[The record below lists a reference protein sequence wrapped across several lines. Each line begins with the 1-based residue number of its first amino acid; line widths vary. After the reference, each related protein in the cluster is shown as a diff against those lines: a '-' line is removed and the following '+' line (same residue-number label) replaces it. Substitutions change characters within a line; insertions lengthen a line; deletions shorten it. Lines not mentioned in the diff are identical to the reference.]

1 MSTMHDT
8 LDAAVHATHEVL
20 AERLRKASA
29 AFTTATGRRDVY
41 RLTDTFLASTSMHL
55 AAVNAVLLPAAKKH
69 LPDGPAHVRAVV
81 RQCRRLELALSQT
94 KARLY
99 GESHAIHRLWED
111 VWQHVGREFGANIQ
125 LERALVDDLM
135 DHLDTVA
142 LDRLATRIYRTELRS
157 PTRPH
162 PYTPHTGLSG
172 RVSRRAWASAD
183 RFWDVAEGRMVP
195 EPVRAQELS
204 RNGLV
209 ALPGDASGVGS
220 PPRKASGAGA
230 DNLDSPPCG
239 RRPRSDRTT
248 HDPA

>member
-1 MSTMHDT
+1 MTRISPLLGQTTGHRLEALEPHDRTRGFCPEVMSTMHDT

-81 RQCRRLELALSQT
+81 RQCQRLELALSQT

-111 VWQHVGREFGANIQ
+111 VWQHVGA
-125 LERALVDDLM
+125 
-135 DHLDTVA
+135 
-142 LDRLATRIYRTELRS
+142 S
-157 PTRPH
+157 
-162 PYTPHTGLSG
+162 
-172 RVSRRAWASAD
+172 SRRTSNSNARLW
-183 RFWDVAEGRMVP
+183 
-195 EPVRAQELS
+195 
-204 RNGLV
+204 
-209 ALPGDASGVGS
+209 
-220 PPRKASGAGA
+220 
-230 DNLDSPPCG
+230 
-239 RRPRSDRTT
+239 TI
-248 HDPA
+248 